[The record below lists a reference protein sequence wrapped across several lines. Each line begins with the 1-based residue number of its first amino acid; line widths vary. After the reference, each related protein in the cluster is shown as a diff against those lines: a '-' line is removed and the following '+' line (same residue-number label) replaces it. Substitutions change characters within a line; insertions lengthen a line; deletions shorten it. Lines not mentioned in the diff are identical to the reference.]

1 MSCSIKKLCQDS
13 QDSVKTID
21 PVLSIESN
29 CVGFFKEVLQNNIRL
44 KGVINKDKILEEPD
58 FSKVKSD
65 PLTTIFFDIIPVDD
79 IPLKVYLNF
88 NFNNFFIVTKKGVLC
103 ILNKTSEKYIDHP
116 VYVDINKKTLTA
128 HNKSIQIK
136 FKAF

>member
-128 HNKSIQIK
+128 SNKSIQIK

>member
-1 MSCSIKKLCQDS
+1 MSCSIKQLCQDS

-21 PVLSIESN
+21 PVLFIESN
-29 CVGFFKEVLQNNIRL
+29 CVGFFKEVLQNDIRL

-79 IPLKVYLNF
+79 IPLKVFLNF

-103 ILNKTSEKYIDHP
+103 ILNKTGEKYLDRP
-116 VYVDINKKTLTA
+116 VYVEINKKNLTA
-128 HNKSIQIK
+128 YNKNIQIK

>member
-1 MSCSIKKLCQDS
+1 MSCSIKQLCQDS
-13 QDSVKTID
+13 QDSVQTID

-29 CVGFFKEVLQNNIRL
+29 CVNFFKEVLQNDIRL
-44 KGVINKDKILEEPD
+44 KGVINKEKILEEPD

-79 IPLKVYLNF
+79 IPMKVYLNF

-103 ILNKTSEKYIDHP
+103 ILNKTGEKYIDNP
-116 VYVDINKKTLTA
+116 AYIDINKKTLSA
-128 HNKSIQIK
+128 HNKNIQIK
-136 FKAF
+136 YKTF

>member
-1 MSCSIKKLCQDS
+1 MSCSIKQLC

-29 CVGFFKEVLQNNIRL
+29 CVGFFKEVLQNDIRL
-44 KGVINKDKILEEPD
+44 KGIINKDKILEEFD

-65 PLTTIFFDIIPVDD
+65 LLTTIFFDIIPVDD
-79 IPLKVYLNF
+79 IPMKVYLNF

-103 ILNKTSEKYIDHP
+103 ILNKSGEKYLDHP

-128 HNKSIQIK
+128 YNKNIQIK
-136 FKAF
+136 FKTF